1 MYGRRL
7 WGEECILAGKI
18 LYFWATLVGFE
29 GFFDLQ
35 SKLG

>member
-7 WGEECILAGKI
+7 WGEKCILAGMI
-18 LYFWATLVGFE
+18 LYFWGMLVGFE